1 MPADAKA
8 RRPTSRAAPAV
19 VAAAA
24 ALLLAAAAASVL
36 ASFASYAAVKRR
48 LDAFASDHDAAFDR
62 HRFTVVTWELRA
74 AAAILLI
81 AVIALWLSRA
91 RLVQA
96 LASLLAS
103 FGRSARSTRT
113 AASAALRRESP
124 LHLAALAG
132 VVLAAFLVR
141 LDFLF
146 QPMRYDEAGTYI
158 HYASEPVYI
167 GLSSYTAP
175 NNHLLHTLLVHVST
189 VLLGNE
195 PWAIRLPAFAAG
207 ILLVPAAY
215 LAARLHYDRHAALLA
230 AALVAVSSR
239 LVEYSTNARGYT
251 LQTLLFLLL
260 LALASVLGH
269 SEEPAAWFAFA
280 VLSALGF
287 WVVPTMLYGLAVVV
301 TWLVATILSEGR
313 HGHLLARRLVPS
325 LAGAAVLTLV
335 LYAPPIIS
343 AGPHALL
350 RNDFVRP
357 RGLASTAGALPRSLW
372 NTMAGWN
379 RDLPLSVA
387 LLLALGFLVAVVAH
401 RRVSRFRFAPA
412 LAAAVV
418 LPIVLAQRVVPY
430 DRVWLFLLPLY
441 LITAAA
447 GIVGLAAHLRT
458 RRLFAPGVAALAL
471 VTVAALGA
479 HEVSARAVYR
489 SEDTSTFRAAE
500 PVVRFLE
507 PRLGPNARIL
517 AAPPPDQILEY
528 YLDERGLDGGR
539 MLYGNFPAG
548 RLFVVVKTGRH
559 EYRLRRVLGWRPGS
573 HVGRSHPVLVRRFD
587 GALVYELAGRR

>member
-1 MPADAKA
+1 
-8 RRPTSRAAPAV
+8 

-24 ALLLAAAAASVL
+24 LRLAAAATSLLV
-36 ASFASYAAVKRR
+36 SFASYGEVKRR
-48 LDAFASDHDAAFDR
+48 LDAFASDHEAAFDR
-62 HRFTVVTWELRA
+62 HRFTIVTWELRA
-74 AAAILLI
+74 AAAVLLL
-81 AVIALWLSRA
+81 ALVALWLARA
-91 RLVQA
+91 RLMQA
-96 LASLLAS
+96 LASLFAS
-103 FGRSARSTRT
+103 VARSTRSVRG
-113 AASAALRRESP
+113 AASTAVRSESR
-124 LHLAALAG
+124 LHLAVLAG

-175 NNHLLHTLLVHVST
+175 NNHLLHTLLVHIST
-189 VLLGNE
+189 VLFGNE

-215 LAARLHYDRHAALLA
+215 LAARLHYDRHTALLA
-230 AALVAVSSR
+230 AALIAASSR

-251 LQTLLFLLL
+251 LQTLLFLLA
-260 LALASVLGH
+260 LALASVLAR
-269 SEEPAAWFAFA
+269 SDEPAGWVAFA
-280 VLSALGF
+280 VLTALGF

-301 TWLVATILSEGR
+301 TWLVATILSEHR
-313 HGHLLARRLVPS
+313 HVHLLARRLVPS

-335 LYAPPIIS
+335 LYTPPILS
-343 AGPHALL
+343 SGPHALL

-357 RGLASTAGALPRSLW
+357 RGLGSTIRALPRSLW
-372 NTMAGWN
+372 DTMAGWN
-379 RDLPLSVA
+379 RDLPLPVA
-387 LLLALGFLVAVVAH
+387 LLLAAAFLVAVVQQ
-401 RRVSRFRFAPA
+401 RRTSRFRFAPA
-412 LAAAVV
+412 LAAVAV

-447 GIVGLAAHLRT
+447 GIVRPAAHVGT
-458 RRLFAPGVAALAL
+458 RRFFAPAVAALAL

-500 PVVRFLE
+500 PIVRFLA

-517 AAPPPDQILEY
+517 AAPPADQILEY

-539 MLYGNFPAG
+539 ILYDNFPAG

-559 EYRLRRVLGWRPGS
+559 QYRLPRVLAWRAGS
-573 HVGRSHPVLVRRFD
+573 HVGRSHAVLVRRFG
-587 GALVYELAGRR
+587 GALVYELPGRT